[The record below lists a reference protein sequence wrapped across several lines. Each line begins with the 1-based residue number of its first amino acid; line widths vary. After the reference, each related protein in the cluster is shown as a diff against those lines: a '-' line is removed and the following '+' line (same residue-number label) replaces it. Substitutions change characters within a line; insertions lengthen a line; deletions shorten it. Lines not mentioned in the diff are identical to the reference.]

1 MKKLLCVLMFGMVFG
16 QTDVSQKL
24 FTIESEDQH
33 VRTLSDILPN
43 YDLDWALI
51 NAVGT
56 STAECYINIAT
67 IGNASMH
74 ILATSGST
82 LFYPSSNKS
91 STFYIDKDTG
101 FVFGFG
107 QHGTHTC
114 TILVTAEFPQEDT
127 GYIEDGF
134 DYCLEEGQNLIASPC
149 REPIPIETALPSE
162 IANNLTGIIGEGVA
176 STNIEGLGWVGSLT
190 GLGGGKGYWFSSNV
204 EGCFNYT
211 CTEN

>member
-16 QTDVSQKL
+16 GEVSQRTIDV
-24 FTIESEDQH
+24 TIESGLW
-33 VRTLSDILPN
+33 TNLSEIFPEYNLE
-43 YDLDWALI
+43 WAIINLI
-51 NAVGT
+51 SCPVSGE
-56 STAECYINIAT
+56 SCYIYSNL
-67 IGNASMH
+67 NPHPASS
-74 ILATSGST
+74 LWWRSGQHHYVEDKPAE
-82 LFYPSSNKS
+82 FYVKDNY
-91 STFYIDKDTG
+91 TFYFYIGPTERTVKL
-101 FVFGFG
+101 
-107 QHGTHTC
+107 
-114 TILVTAEFPQEDT
+114 LVTAEFPQEDT

-134 DYCLEEGQNLIASPC
+134 DYCLAEGQNLIASPC

-176 STNIEGLGWVGSLT
+176 STNIEGIGWVGSLT